1 VAVTI
6 VPQNPGIY
14 TQSGTPDPVLP
25 SATVGLVYHG
35 SNSAIGVV
43 SVDGSVAAGDSAA
56 VTIEER
62 SYQYTVQSGDT
73 LDSIRDALV
82 GLINQDPKVTAAAA
96 GVFDR
101 ILLTARVQGPEGNN
115 IPYSA
120 SADTGAEVIMT
131 AIGTTLCCSNVA
143 GSLVTVQ
150 NPALPGEVVYVY
162 ATGLGLP
169 VVSDA
174 TKDLIQT
181 GVKYPAG
188 GPNTQPVSF
197 VSSLAGGSTADVLSA
212 SLLPGTVG
220 IFQVLLHLN
229 SGLAT
234 NADTTLTIAQD
245 VYVSNVVTFPLS
257 GN

>member
-1 VAVTI
+1 

-14 TQSGTPDPVLP
+14 SQSGTSDPVLP
-25 SATVGLVYHG
+25 SATLGLVYHG
-35 SNSAIGVV
+35 SNSAVGVI
-43 SVDGSVAAGDSAA
+43 SVDGTANAGDAA
-56 VTIEER
+56 TVTIEER

-82 GLINQDPKVTAAAA
+82 GLINQDPRVTATAA

-101 ILLTARVQGPEGNN
+101 IVLTARIQGPEGDS
-115 IPYSA
+115 IPYGA
-120 SADTGAEVIMT
+120 SANDGASVIMT

-143 GSLVTVQ
+143 GSLVTTQ
-150 NPALPGEVVYVY
+150 NPALPGEVIYVY

-174 TKDLIQT
+174 TKNLIQT
-181 GVKYPAG
+181 GVQYPSG
-188 GPNTQPVSF
+188 SPNTVPVSF

-212 SLLPGTVG
+212 SLLPGSVG
-220 IFQVLLHLN
+220 IFQVVLHLN
-229 SGLAT
+229 AGLAS

-245 VYVSNVVTFPLS
+245 VYVSNVVTFPVT

>member
-1 VAVTI
+1 
-6 VPQNPGIY
+6 
-14 TQSGTPDPVLP
+14 
-25 SATVGLVYHG
+25 
-35 SNSAIGVV
+35 
-43 SVDGSVAAGDSAA
+43 
-56 VTIEER
+56 
-62 SYQYTVQSGDT
+62 
-73 LDSIRDALV
+73 LDNIRDALV
-82 GLINQDPKVTAAAA
+82 GLINQDPKVTASAA

-101 ILLTARVQGPEGNN
+101 ILLTARVQGPEGDN
-115 IPYSA
+115 IPFGATGNTSA
-120 SADTGAEVIMT
+120 SVVMT
-131 AIGTTLCCSNVA
+131 AIGTNLCCANVA
-143 GSLVTVQ
+143 GSLVTPQ

-162 ATGLGLP
+162 ATGIGVP

-181 GVKYPAG
+181 GIQYPPG
-188 GPNTQPVSF
+188 SPNTVPVNF

-229 SGLAT
+229 SSLPT

-245 VYVSNVVTFPLS
+245 IYVSNVVTFPIS